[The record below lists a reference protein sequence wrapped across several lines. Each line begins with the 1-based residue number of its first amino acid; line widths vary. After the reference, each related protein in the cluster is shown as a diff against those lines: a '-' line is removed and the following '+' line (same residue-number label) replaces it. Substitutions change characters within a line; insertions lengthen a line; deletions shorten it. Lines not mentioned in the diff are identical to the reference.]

1 MLSAREAATSLYGAY
16 RLARF
21 DARGMTYFET
31 SLAAFWRSFYAAVI
45 VAPVFAVLLVMRYAA
60 GGAAV
65 DEVRFASVEAI
76 AYVIAWVAFPLVMVS
91 LARLLDR
98 EERYLGYIVAYNWA
112 AVLRNALYMPVV
124 MLGVTGTVPAE
135 TVGPL
140 ILIALS
146 VVFVYIWFI
155 ARVALDVGAWT
166 AVALVALDFALSVF
180 IDVVASSML

>member
-31 SLAAFWRSFYAAVI
+31 SLAGFWRSFYAAVI

-65 DEVRFASVEAI
+65 DGVRFAAVEAI

-91 LARLLDR
+91 LARVLDR
-98 EERYLGYIVAYNWA
+98 EERYLGYIIAYNWA
-112 AVLRNALYMPVV
+112 AVLRNAFYMPVV

-135 TVGPL
+135 TARTLG
-140 ILIALS
+140 LIALS
-146 VVFVYIWFI
+146 VVLVYTWFI
-155 ARVALDVGAWT
+155 ARVALNVGVGT
-166 AVALVALDFALSVF
+166 AAALVALDLVLSVF
-180 IDVVASSML
+180 INAVASAML

>member
-31 SLAAFWRSFYAAVI
+31 SLAGFWRSFYAAVI
-45 VAPVFAVLLVMRYAA
+45 VAPAFAVLLAMRYAA
-60 GGAAV
+60 GGEAT

-112 AVLRNALYMPVV
+112 SVLQNGLYLPLV
-124 MLGVTGTVPAE
+124 MLGMAGVIPAE

-140 ILIALS
+140 SLIVLSLIL
-146 VVFVYIWFI
+146 VYGWFI
-155 ARVALDVGAWT
+155 AKVALDVGTGT
-166 AVALVALDFALSVF
+166 AVALVGLDLALSVV
-180 IDVVASSML
+180 IDIVASSML